1 MEREIC
7 TCGIWKS
14 HPGSEIVYLCKI
26 GANRELDPV
35 STLRQTPVIYL
46 SIHAYMHAYKEQEH
60 HTEMSLIVQLYT
72 NTCIYNTCICH
83 HITICLLDLYMNI
96 STFVLICVLPIVGVD
111 PRRSA
116 QQSPGSRGEGF
127 CFDHRDAVEHQR
139 LPAST
144 QRWFEIQR
152 ATGT

>member
-1 MEREIC
+1 
-7 TCGIWKS
+7 
-14 HPGSEIVYLCKI
+14 
-26 GANRELDPV
+26 
-35 STLRQTPVIYL
+35 
-46 SIHAYMHAYKEQEH
+46 MHAYQKKH
-60 HTEMSLIVQLYT
+60 HTEMSFIVQLNT
-72 NTCIYNTCICH
+72 NTCIYNTCIYIYICH
-83 HITICLLDLYMNI
+83 RHRITVCLLDLYMNI